1 MQFADRSDARL
12 DDAAGAV
19 AFSDAIAAEHRRT
32 GTKETSS

>member
-19 AFSDAIAAEHRRT
+19 AFSDAVAAERRQT
-32 GTKETSS
+32 GAKETSS